1 LPPIQNSDLFF
12 SMRIPEK
19 LRLGDPEREHLQ
31 VLVVDSHRP
40 HNLENVYIDRDVTDE
55 GRDYKRARVILVD
68 EHWMDVMSMPS
79 MEVMVTADYD
89 EDDEEEDEEED
100 DDENDELRPAEQR
113 RKVNEDGERE
123 EDEISKEALREK
135 RRHKRQ
141 CKEQVAEYYK
151 GTYRGRSAA
160 LMMFQLATQLHKDTN
175 DMLWLAIIGLTE
187 QYVNDLIEKS
197 RYETEVSL
205 NENPVL

>member
-1 LPPIQNSDLFF
+1 
-12 SMRIPEK
+12 M
-19 LRLGDPEREHLQ
+19 
-31 VLVVDSHRP
+31 
-40 HNLENVYIDRDVTDE
+40 TDE
-55 GRDYKRARVILVD
+55 GRDYTRARVILVD

-89 EDDEEEDEEED
+89 EEEEEEEED
-100 DDENDELRPAEQR
+100 DDEDDDELRPAEQR
-113 RKVNEDGERE
+113 RRVSEDGERE
-123 EDEISKEALREK
+123 EGEISKEALREK
-135 RRHKRQ
+135 RRYKRQ

-187 QYVNDLIEKS
+187 QYVNDLIETS
-197 RYETEVSL
+197 RYETEVSPCPL
-205 NENPVL
+205 MTSDRPHLVHVFPLWNPLM